1 VNYSSSLPKRSYE
14 TTIGFFKI
22 VDLTS
27 FYSVASI
34 NIDKNTIDVDKST
47 TLVEKAASIYNDPNS
62 FWLFLIA
69 NNTINP
75 FTLTKQSSTSQI
87 QDYNISETIIATVS
101 GTEIYSPAGSIITK
115 YSATGGSAW
124 QFSSVG
130 NFSITGGF
138 ALVDTY
144 NPYSKR
150 LIMKEAVGLTLSTAT
165 ALWNIINGTTNY
177 YSEFPDSTS
186 SVSNQLSYYSL
197 QKNVHDI
204 VTYTK
209 GATISPY
216 ILLDS
221 EKPPINKALPGTT
234 AAYTPSGI
242 TYQELS
248 FKDVAEQQSIAI
260 FAFLPYTAGYRS
272 FNLIKQSYTV

>member
-1 VNYSSSLPKRSYE
+1 MNYSSALPKRSYE

-22 VDLTS
+22 VDFTS
-27 FYSVASI
+27 FYSVTAL
-34 NIDKNTIDVDKST
+34 NIDKNTINVDKST
-47 TLVEKAASIYNDPNS
+47 TLVEKAATLYNDANS
-62 FWLFLIA
+62 FWLFLVA

-75 FTLTKQSSTSQI
+75 FTLTKESSTSQI
-87 QDYNISETIIATVS
+87 QNYNISETIIATVG

-130 NFSITGGF
+130 NFSVTGGF

-150 LIMKEAVGLTLSTAT
+150 LIMKEAVGLTLSTDN

-177 YSEFPDSTS
+177 YSEFPDSTT

-197 QKNVHDI
+197 QKDVHNI
-204 VTYTK
+204 VTYAK
-209 GATISPY
+209 GATVSPY

-221 EKPPINKALPGTT
+221 EEPPINKASFGST
-234 AAYTPSGI
+234 AAYQPDGI

-248 FKDVAEQQSIAI
+248 FTDVAEQQSTAI

>member
-22 VDLTS
+22 VDFTS
-27 FYSVASI
+27 FYSVASV
-34 NIDKNTIDVDKST
+34 NIDKNTINVDKST
-47 TLVEKAASIYNDPNS
+47 TLVEKAASLYNDPNS

-87 QDYNISETIIATVS
+87 QNYNISETIIATVN

-150 LIMKEAVGLTLSTAT
+150 LIMKEAVGLTLSADT

-177 YSEFPDSTS
+177 YSEFPDST
-186 SVSNQLSYYSL
+186 VGITNQLSYYSL
-197 QKNVHDI
+197 QKDVKDI

-209 GATISPY
+209 GATVSAY

-221 EKPPINKALPGTT
+221 EEPPINKSLGGT
-234 AAYTPSGI
+234 AAYEPTGI
-242 TYQELS
+242 TFQELS
-248 FKDVAEQQSIAI
+248 FTDVAEQQSIAI